1 MMIRFMVGLF
11 CLVLLT
17 GAANAELYRWV
28 DDSGTLNFTEDFQ
41 SIPAKYRKSAQSSD
55 DAVSVE
61 SAPAEAA
68 AEKAP
73 DSPVKAD
80 ARGASAVPLYNGKR
94 GEEWRD
100 DLRQA
105 RAEVKSYQD
114 HLAMKRKML
123 SDTSRMGR
131 REYLGLQNDVKELE
145 VKVGELQ
152 VRLEQLLREAA
163 RAGVPA
169 NFR

>member
-1 MMIRFMVGLF
+1 MKIRLVMTL
-11 CLVLLT
+11 LVLALLT
-17 GAANAELYRWV
+17 AAANAELYRWV
-28 DDSGTLNFTEDFQ
+28 DDTGTLNFTEDFQ

-55 DAVSVE
+55 DVSAE
-61 SAPAEAA
+61 PAPAEPAA
-68 AEKAP
+68 DKALEP
-73 DSPVKAD
+73 P
-80 ARGASAVPLYNGKR
+80 ARGDSKGAAVVPLYNGKR

-100 DLRQA
+100 DIRQA
-105 RAEVKSYQD
+105 RAEVKAYQD
-114 HLAMKRKML
+114 HLAMKRRML

-131 REYLGLQNDVKELE
+131 QEFLGLQYDVKELE

-152 VRLEQLLREAA
+152 GRLDQLTRDAE